1 MKRRLEATE
10 GDSPM
15 HPGTSWDIALE
26 RQRDLLR
33 EARSMRA
40 AKKEAPAEAG
50 ASLIRGVT
58 IPPRS

>member
-1 MKRRLEATE
+1 
-10 GDSPM
+10 M